1 MPGPFEGV
9 RILDLS
15 QIVSGPY
22 AAMILGDL
30 GADVVKV
37 EPLGLGDPL
46 RLSDFRRAGMPAL
59 YLNSNRGKQLISV
72 NVASHDGRDIVL
84 DLAADADV
92 VIQNMRPGVVDRLG
106 IGYDACR
113 AHNPE
118 VIYCSISGYGT
129 DGPWSQRPVLDPV
142 IQGVTGIVARQQ
154 SEAIPLPD
162 LVRMVI
168 TDKWTAQMAAQAI
181 SAALFRRERSGEGQ
195 HLELAMLDTA
205 VYLSWPD
212 LMMDYTLVGDDVDGR
227 LRIMDVYQLTDCAD
241 GKLIY
246 FTAALS
252 QRLGLY
258 RALGRDDLCD
268 DPRYSAQRL
277 ESEDFVS
284 LGAILRDEFAKVK
297 RDEIL
302 ARLVEHE
309 VPCGPI
315 LEPEEVIENEQ
326 IVFNGTIVEWE
337 HETAGRVR
345 QPRQP
350 VHFSKTPVDFRR
362 DCPTPGRDTEAIL
375 VGIGRTPDEIAALRA
390 AEVVA

>member
-9 RILDLS
+9 RVLDLS

-59 YLNSNRGKQLISV
+59 YLNANRGKQLMSV
-72 NVASHDGRDIVL
+72 NVGSDEGRAIVL
-84 DLAADADV
+84 DLAAGADV

-113 AHNPE
+113 ARNPE
-118 VIYCSISGYGT
+118 VVYCSISGYGT
-129 DGPWSQRPVLDPV
+129 DGPWAQRPVLDPV

-205 VYLSWPD
+205 IYLSWPD
-212 LMMDYTLVGDDVDGR
+212 LMMDYTLVGDDVEGR
-227 LRIMDVYQLTDCAD
+227 LRIMDVYQLTECAD

-258 RALGRDDLCD
+258 RALGRADLCD
-268 DPRYSAQRL
+268 DPRFNAQRL
-277 ESEDFVS
+277 ESDDFVA

-297 RDEIL
+297 RDDIL

-315 LEPEEVIENEQ
+315 LEPEEVLENEQ
-326 IVFNGTIVEWE
+326 IVHNGTIVEWE

-362 DCPTPGRDTEAIL
+362 DCPTPGRDTDAIL
-375 VGIGRTPDEIAALRA
+375 LALGRTPDEIAALRA
-390 AEVVA
+390 AEVIA